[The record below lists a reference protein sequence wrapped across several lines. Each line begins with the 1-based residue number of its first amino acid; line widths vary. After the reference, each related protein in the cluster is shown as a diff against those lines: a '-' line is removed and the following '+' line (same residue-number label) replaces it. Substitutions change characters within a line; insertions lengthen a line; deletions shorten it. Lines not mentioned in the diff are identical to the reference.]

1 MLHAPMT
8 FPSSRVRLLLIALLP
23 ATALSQNPAAAPAL
37 PSQDP
42 ATAAPGANFN
52 NQFPG
57 LDPSGGLLRFNGQ
70 TWAVENNQLFK
81 ARFEKFL
88 ATPEEM
94 SAQEAAHRQ
103 ILNEIIA
110 LLDPNVLKPQTV
122 TEAYRLLARA
132 SGFAGDSRLC
142 DTLSNAI
149 YSVWQSKRNQGQL
162 AQANVI
168 LEEER
173 ARTRRNMATSASADS
188 GGLRNAPQSGSAII
202 QAGRLESLTE
212 GAARIQ
218 ANNVKSDLSEL
229 QAKIQFQGLLLQF
242 FIQRR
247 FHHVIIGTR
256 FYRVLFS
263 DGDSKLN
270 LPDATQNPFKASGM
284 PPTVSTID
292 SLANEAMHDTQT
304 NVQAFHK
311 LYEIGELRS
320 ASERLRDGLIIGEF
334 MPEIRTVP
342 FERKRKVLNF
352 LQKSEQLKS
361 ALEVRDYGTALQTLE
376 GPDGLQKIAPDF
388 DSSKY
393 RSLIETT
400 RSTARLMLSKARNAA
415 ISGDR
420 AGFEKALNDAA
431 SIWPNNPELAEVASK
446 AFQAGDVGAQAL
458 QEMEQLVAQKNTRR
472 IAEDP
477 GRFLAAV
484 QSASPEKQAQLK
496 SILDEFKTI
505 EGTLT
510 AAREMDR
517 QGNPAGAWEAVE
529 QAGKR
534 FPGDLNLSQAHAL
547 YTTKAADFVRIVRR
561 AQDHET
567 RAQAPTSLAW
577 FLAAQR
583 LYPKSE
589 LAADA
594 IKRLQVEVLTSVKR

>member
-1 MLHAPMT
+1 MT

-23 ATALSQNPAAAPAL
+23 ATALSQNPAAAPTL

-42 ATAAPGANFN
+42 ATASPGANFN

-70 TWAVENNQLFK
+70 TWAVENNLLFK

-256 FYRVLFS
+256 FYRVLFN

-342 FERKRKVLNF
+342 FERKRKVLSF

-458 QEMEQLVAQKNTRR
+458 QEMEQLIAQKNTRR

-594 IKRLQVEVLTSVKR
+594 IKRLQVEVLTSVKP

>member
-1 MLHAPMT
+1 MT
-8 FPSSRVRLLLIALLP
+8 LPASRPLLLLAALLP
-23 ATALSQNPAAAPAL
+23 AAALSQSPPAPSV

-42 ATAAPGANFN
+42 ASASPGANFN

-70 TWAVENNQLFK
+70 TWAVENNLLFK

-132 SGFAGDSRLC
+132 SGFVGDSRLC

-173 ARTRRNMATSASADS
+173 ARTRRNMATSASADA
-188 GGLRNAPQSGSAII
+188 GGLRASNASQSGSAIT

-292 SLANEAMHDTQT
+292 SLANEAMHDTKT

-311 LYEIGELRS
+311 LYEMGELRS
-320 ASERLRDGLIIGEF
+320 ASERLRDALIIGEF
-334 MPEIRTVP
+334 MPETRTVP
-342 FERKRKVLNF
+342 FERKRRVLNF
-352 LQKSEQLKS
+352 LQKAEQLKS

-376 GPDGLQKIAPDF
+376 GPDGLLKIAPDF

-420 AGFEKALNDAA
+420 EGFEKSLNDAA
-431 SIWPNNPELAEVASK
+431 AIWPNNPELAEVASK
-446 AFQAGDVGAQAL
+446 AFQAGDAGAQAL
-458 QEMEQLVAQKNTRR
+458 QEMEQLIAQKNTRR

-484 QSASPEKQAQLK
+484 QTATPEKQAQLK
-496 SILDEFKTI
+496 AILDEFKTI
-505 EGTLT
+505 EGSLM

-561 AQDHET
+561 AQEHET
-567 RAQAPTSLAW
+567 RAQAPSSLAW
-577 FLAAQR
+577 YLTAQR

-594 IKRLQVEVLTSVKR
+594 IKRLQVEVLTSVKH

>member
-1 MLHAPMT
+1 MT
-8 FPSSRVRLLLIALLP
+8 LPASRSLLLLAALLP

-42 ATAAPGANFN
+42 ATASPGANFN

-70 TWAVENNQLFK
+70 TWAVENNLLFK

-88 ATPEEM
+88 ATPEET
-94 SAQEAAHRQ
+94 STQEAAHRQ

-173 ARTRRNMATSASADS
+173 ARTRRNMATSASADA
-188 GGLRNAPQSGSAII
+188 GGLRASNASQSGSAIT

-292 SLANEAMHDTQT
+292 SLANEAMHDTKT
-304 NVQAFHK
+304 SVQAFHK
-311 LYEIGELRS
+311 LYEMGELRS
-320 ASERLRDGLIIGEF
+320 ASERLRDALIIGEF

-352 LQKSEQLKS
+352 LQKSEKLKS

-400 RSTARLMLSKARNAA
+400 RNTARLMLSKARNAA

-420 AGFEKALNDAA
+420 EGFEKALNDAA

-446 AFQAGDVGAQAL
+446 SFQAGDAGAQAL
-458 QEMEQLVAQKNTRR
+458 QEMDQLIAQKNTRR

-484 QSASPEKQAQLK
+484 QTATPEKQAQLK
-496 SILDEFKTI
+496 AILDEFKTI
-505 EGTLT
+505 EGSLM

-561 AQDHET
+561 AQEHET
-567 RAQAPTSLAW
+567 RAQAPSSLAW
-577 FLAAQR
+577 YLTAQR